1 MVKFKPFFDRRY
13 PGVERIIAIVA
24 LINLGLVFFDLT
36 YLNLRQVYRQYLP
49 AITRVYDPVKGII
62 AHPETQ
68 YYQAQI
74 DELADHLAQ
83 NGLQSPQVDD
93 ALAELRSLS
102 QRLIAENP
110 FAGANQ
116 ENAWAAVQQH
126 LRARTEEPFARE
138 AFSRF
143 WSAAYLA
150 EQGWQQELAFWDA
163 QIRPLVEANYY
174 RRVDQAGRA
183 IDYFWLLDLPFV
195 ILFATDILARMLSLR
210 YRNSDLTWLN
220 VGLRRWY
227 DLFLLLPFW
236 RWLRIIPVALR
247 LYQVDLLD
255 LEPIRTEA
263 QRDTIVLVGADLAG
277 IVGIQLIE
285 QMQTA
290 IRQGDLLSWLSSFE
304 DSNHDSNRLL
314 SDSADRLSN
323 PESDHAPGQNSDQDS
338 PNPAPAL
345 VDQQEVAA
353 IANHLYDVSLHQILP
368 RIQPDLEDLVQHSL
382 TNTLEQVPGY
392 AQLSH
397 LAGLGRVST
406 QVVQQLANSV
416 VHGVYHAMTGVLL
429 DPEGKEITAR
439 LQRNLRIAIVE
450 ELGQDHAAQEIQN
463 RLVDILEH
471 IKQNYVKAVVEA
483 SGEELAERTE
493 VLHRQIR

>member
-1 MVKFKPFFDRRY
+1 M
-13 PGVERIIAIVA
+13 
-24 LINLGLVFFDLT
+24 
-36 YLNLRQVYRQYLP
+36 
-49 AITRVYDPVKGII
+49 
-62 AHPETQ
+62 
-68 YYQAQI
+68 
-74 DELADHLAQ
+74 
-83 NGLQSPQVDD
+83 QSPQVDD
-93 ALAELRSLS
+93 SLAELRSLS
-102 QRLIAENP
+102 QQLIAENP

-143 WSAAYLA
+143 WSATHLA
-150 EQGWQQELAFWDA
+150 EQGWQQELAFWDD

-183 IDYFWLLDLPFV
+183 VDYFWLIDLPFV
-195 ILFATDILARMLSLR
+195 TLFATDILARTLSLR
-210 YRNSDLTWLN
+210 YRNPNLTWLN

-323 PESDHAPGQNSDQDS
+323 PESDHAPSQNSDQDS
-338 PNPAPAL
+338 PNTPPAL
-345 VDQQEVAA
+345 VDQQEIAA
-353 IANHLYDVSLHQILP
+353 IANHLYDVGLHQILP

-392 AQLSH
+392 AQLNH
-397 LAGLGRVST
+397 LAGLGRVSS
-406 QVVQQLANSV
+406 QMVQQLANSV
-416 VHGVYHAMTGVLL
+416 VHGVYHTMTGVLL

-450 ELGQDHAAQEIQN
+450 ELGQDHATQEIQN
-463 RLVDILEH
+463 ELVNILEN